1 MTTTPNINDGSA
13 PDDEPR
19 FLRLVPGGLTAP
31 GTDIQPTEPSEP
43 AEGDGDAE
51 TIVDWEI
58 VDGVP
63 VDAADVPITT
73 SWQSLTTRPKVPIIP
88 AWLRDKRELGSRVR
102 VARDLAGYTVAF
114 HATRTVP
121 KLAVRTVWY
130 APKGAHRLIRSVVH
144 WARAEEGNF
153 ALRQH
158 AANTNDAHTWQ
169 ALDRVRAKQSKARWW
184 LVIPTTLALIIGV
197 WVVASSHM
205 VPPVGWWAAIT
216 ALALGLARFGYTGDT
231 PFLDRVSSGPK
242 FTKLT
247 AEMVR
252 SAFSNLGMSRMKDPS
267 SISFKH
273 PGIHRDGPGWLAR
286 IDLPEGM
293 EAVKV
298 LEKRDAL
305 SSALRLPVDQVWP
318 TAGPD
323 HAGQVDLWVGY
334 KPASLMGKPR
344 WPLTDENARTNYF
357 DLTEFGYDQRLR
369 PIRAKGFGMNYLIGG
384 RPGSGK
390 SFAGRSLVTMFLLDP
405 TVEMKIAEYKGTG
418 DFLDMEPLC
427 STYVCGLSDEDMATG
442 LGILNWGLAE
452 AERRGKR
459 IKEAYLRGEAPERKV
474 TPELAAKPGSGLHPI
489 VIVIDE
495 AHELFGD
502 STVGKEAGIAAERL
516 AKRGRA
522 LAITLIIITQIP
534 DKDSLPTGIT
544 RNIGIRWCLAVPDQ
558 VANDMILG
566 TGAYKRGITGTIY
579 RPDIDAG
586 WGVLTGLTE
595 PTSVRNH
602 FPSKDE
608 AASII
613 ARASVLRYGR
623 KVGDTVKLAA
633 ARDLLA
639 DLLEVAAPNGQHW
652 DKAAPALCERWPE
665 AYPALTQDALS
676 ELARAQGVESV
687 GVKVAGRTLKGY
699 KSADLRKVIADR
711 DTTAPAGPDDDNT
724 TGDDTEQS
732 STQS

>member
-1 MTTTPNINDGSA
+1 MTTTTPTDLGTGAEDN
-13 PDDEPR
+13 EPER
-19 FLRLVPGGLTAP
+19 YLRLVPGGLAEPAEPGP
-31 GTDIQPTEPSEP
+31 GTDLEPV
-43 AEGDGDAE
+43 GDAE
-51 TIVDWEI
+51 TVHVGEVIE
-58 VDGVP
+58 GVP
-63 VDAADVPITT
+63 VDPDDVPLTT
-73 SWQSLTTRPKVPIIP
+73 TWTSLTTRPRVPIIP
-88 AWLRDKRELGSRVR
+88 AWLRDKREFGARAR
-102 VARDLAGYTVAF
+102 AARDLAGYTVLF
-114 HATRTVP
+114 YLTRTP
-121 KLAVRTVWY
+121 KYAAKTAWY
-130 APKGAHRLIRSVVH
+130 APKGVYRTVGRIIH
-144 WARAEEGNF
+144 WASAEEGNWN
-153 ALRQH
+153 LRQH
-158 AANTNDAHTWQ
+158 AATSNDAYTWQ
-169 ALDRVRAKQSKARWW
+169 ALNRTRSKEARGRWW
-184 LVIPTTLALIIGV
+184 LVIPATLVLALVLLVLAATGT
-197 WVVASSHM
+197 
-205 VPPVGWWAAIT
+205 VPTAGWWAA
-216 ALALGLARFGYTGDT
+216 LAGLVIVMARVGRPIDT
-231 PFLDRVSSGPK
+231 PIIDRVSNGPK

-252 SAFSNLGMSRMKDPS
+252 SAFANLGMSRMKDPA
-267 SISFKH
+267 SIAFKH

-334 KPASLMGKPR
+334 KPASKMGKPR
-344 WPLTDENARTNYF
+344 WPLADDSARTSYF
-357 DLTEFGYDQRLR
+357 ELTEFGYDQRLR
-369 PIRAKGFGMNYLIGG
+369 PIKAQGFGMNYLIGG

-390 SFAGRSLVTMFLLDP
+390 SYAGRSLVTTFLLDP

-427 STYVCGLSDEDMATG
+427 STYVCGLADEDMAAG
-442 LGILNWGLAE
+442 LAILNWGLAE

-459 IKEAYLRGEAPERKV
+459 IKDAYVRGDAPERKV

-502 STVGKEAGIAAERL
+502 STVGKEAGLAAERL

-579 RPDIDAG
+579 RPGIDAG
-586 WGVLTGLTE
+586 WGVLTGLAE

-602 FPSKDE
+602 FPTPEE
-608 AASII
+608 AARII
-613 ARASVLRYGR
+613 GRATALRRG
-623 KVGDTVKLAA
+623 TVIGKDSLPA

-639 DLLEVAAPNGQHW
+639 DLLEVAAANGQHW
-652 DKAAPALCERWPE
+652 DKAAPALTDRWPE
-665 AYPALTQDALS
+665 AYPAMTQDALS
-676 ELARAQGVESV
+676 ELARAQGLASV
-687 GVKVAGRTLKGY
+687 DVKVAGRNRKGY
-699 KSADLRKVIADR
+699 KVPELRKLIADR
-711 DTTAPAGPDDDNT
+711 DTAANADN
-724 TGDDTEQS
+724 GVDGEVDPNAES
-732 STQS
+732 STES

>member
-1 MTTTPNINDGSA
+1 MTTTPNLTPGEV

-19 FLRLVPGGLTAP
+19 YLRLVPGGLTEP
-31 GTDIQPTEPSEP
+31 GTDVQPAEHGEP
-43 AEGDGDAE
+43 AVPDGDAE
-51 TIVDWEI
+51 TVVEGEV

-73 SWQSLTTRPKVPIIP
+73 TWQSLTTRPRVPIIP
-88 AWLRDKRELGSRVR
+88 AWLRDQHEFRSRVR
-102 VARDLAGYTVAF
+102 VARDLAGYTIGF
-114 HATRTVP
+114 YLTRSP
-121 KLAVRTVWY
+121 KYAVKTLWY
-130 APKGAHRLIRSVVH
+130 APKGARRVVGTVIR
-144 WARAEEGNF
+144 WAAAEEGNF

-169 ALDRVRAKQSKARWW
+169 ALDRTRAKSSKARWW
-184 LVIPTTLALIIGV
+184 LVIPATIAL
-197 WVVASSHM
+197 M
-205 VPPVGWWAAIT
+205 VTVLGLHATGAVPAIGWWAALVGLLI
-216 ALALGLARFGYTGDT
+216 GLARLGRPIDS
-231 PFLDRVSSGPK
+231 PILDHVSNGPK
-242 FTKLT
+242 FVKLT

-252 SAFSNLGMSRMKDPS
+252 SAFSNLGMSRMKDPA

-305 SSALRLPVDQVWP
+305 SSALRLPIDQVWP

-334 KPASLMGKPR
+334 KPASKMGTPR
-344 WPLTDENARTNYF
+344 WPLTDENARTSYF
-357 DLTEFGYDQRLR
+357 ELTEFGYDQRLR
-369 PIRAKGFGMNYLIGG
+369 PIKAQGFGMNYLIGG

-390 SFAGRSLVTMFLLDP
+390 SFAGRSLVTTFLLDP
-405 TVEMKIAEYKGTG
+405 TVELKIAEYKGTG

-427 STYVCGLSDEDMATG
+427 STYVCGLSDEDMAAG
-442 LGILNWGLAE
+442 LGMLNWGLAE

-474 TPELAAKPGSGLHPI
+474 TPELAAKPGSGLHPV

-502 STVGKEAGIAAERL
+502 STVGKEAGLAAERL

-522 LAITLIIITQIP
+522 LAITLIVITQIP

-579 RPDIDAG
+579 RPGIDAG
-586 WGVLTGLTE
+586 WGVLTGLAE

-602 FPSKDE
+602 FPAPKE
-608 AASII
+608 AAALI
-613 ARASVLRYGR
+613 ARAGVLRHGR
-623 KVGDTVKLAA
+623 KVGAGIDAPA

-639 DLLEVAAPNGQHW
+639 DLLEVAAANGQHW
-652 DKAAPALCERWPE
+652 EKAAPALAERWPE

-687 GVKVAGRTLKGY
+687 DVKVAGRNRKGY
-699 KSADLRKVIADR
+699 KTPVLRGLIAARDSATD
-711 DTTAPAGPDDDNT
+711 PAAKPDGDANPDDET
-724 TGDDTEQS
+724 